1 MYFTTGLYNRGAI
14 SAFDNRFICV
24 SAKKARMYQYNIKI
38 YLKTKV
44 KKQMMLWIDYMAT
57 RLLNDNTIFILTIF
71 RPKSEYTEL
80 DEDECKY
87 TCISIQ

>member
-1 MYFTTGLYNRGAI
+1 
-14 SAFDNRFICV
+14 
-24 SAKKARMYQYNIKI
+24 
-38 YLKTKV
+38 
-44 KKQMMLWIDYMAT
+44 MMLWIDYMAT